1 MLGEALS
8 TRLAEPDASGARP
21 VRPFHVRLGFHRRSV
36 GRGLPSWWRRPSG
49 SPSRPDVEPAP
60 GVAVGFTSTTLLPV
74 EAAPPAPGEPSCVRD
89 GLQRPGTGQVSVL
102 RTEILGTAKTSPTP
116 PYRPD
121 HRRDLR
127 QRLGREHGAHLMV
140 TRLVPPDIRNGPEFS
155 KEPGVITVDGER
167 LTVEP
172 FDLAVAPGDDGKPFG
187 VGLDPEAIWLGKR
200 TELLSSALLLR
211 ELSPTCSRDHRVAT
225 HASGNQRRACQ
236 DHRPSDAVA
245 QVPSDKVLSSAK
257 GRSAPL
263 PAVRESAV
271 FRSAPLRSTAV
282 RFRRAPRRLR
292 SGRSLVGPIHAS
304 ERLRSATHVT
314 APAGDRTW
322 QESRLVTPQWL
333 GDRRRPRSLRRSTRY
348 RR

>member
-1 MLGEALS
+1 M
-8 TRLAEPDASGARP
+8 
-21 VRPFHVRLGFHRRSV
+21 
-36 GRGLPSWWRRPSG
+36 
-49 SPSRPDVEPAP
+49 
-60 GVAVGFTSTTLLPV
+60 
-74 EAAPPAPGEPSCVRD
+74 
-89 GLQRPGTGQVSVL
+89 L

-127 QRLGREHGAHLMV
+127 QRPGREHGAHLMV
-140 TRLVPPDIRNGPEFS
+140 TRLVPPDIRNGPELP

-245 QVPSDKVLSSAK
+245 QVPSDKVLCSAK
-257 GRSAPL
+257 GRSAPHE
-263 PAVRESAV
+263 P
-271 FRSAPLRSTAV
+271 
-282 RFRRAPRRLR
+282 
-292 SGRSLVGPIHAS
+292 
-304 ERLRSATHVT
+304 
-314 APAGDRTW
+314 
-322 QESRLVTPQWL
+322 
-333 GDRRRPRSLRRSTRY
+333 
-348 RR
+348 